1 MIKPTLRAVFL
12 FALSAPLALFLAM
25 ARPDLWSWSFAYGL
39 MILAAIGFD
48 MLLTPRLKRVVV
60 DVTPTERLFI
70 GETGHCR
77 IRIRARAA
85 CHLDLL
91 LEQRGPLD
99 QPRVE
104 HVYARAA
111 ASTDHVI
118 ALTPRQRGRVF
129 LDALWLRMRGPT
141 GLIEISERRPLGQM
155 IDIVPNVR
163 GVQNA
168 ALQFFSSEA
177 IHGVKVQRQ
186 KGEGAEFEALRDY
199 VPGLDPRHLDW
210 KHSARHGKLLCK
222 EFQTERN
229 HQIILAFDTGY
240 LMREPIAGLARLDHA
255 INAALVLS
263 WISLRS
269 GDLVGL
275 YGFDAV
281 VRSFHVPMRGLARF
295 SSLQRATAELDYHT
309 EETNFT
315 LGLTELNIRLKRRA
329 LIILFTD
336 FVDTVTAELLIENL
350 QRVANRH
357 VVVLVTLRD
366 NLLQNTVD
374 QDPQSFEH
382 VAESVIAQDFIR
394 ERSIVFERLQRM
406 GLHCLDV
413 PSTSLSIA
421 LINRYLLIKER
432 GLI

>member
-12 FALSAPLALFLAM
+12 FALSGPIALFLAI

-48 MLLTPRLKRVVV
+48 ALLTPRAKAIAI
-60 DVTPTERLFI
+60 DVKPPERLFI
-70 GETGHCR
+70 GEAGQCR
-77 IRIRARAA
+77 IRVRSKDA
-85 CHLDLL
+85 CQMNLL
-91 LEQRGPLD
+91 IEQRGPLD
-99 QPRVE
+99 PQRITSLFV
-104 HVYARAA
+104 RAA
-111 ASTDHVI
+111 TDTDRMVP
-118 ALTPRQRGRVF
+118 LKPRQRGQAF
-129 LDALWLRMRGPT
+129 LDAIWLRLRGPT
-141 GLIEISERRPLGQM
+141 GLVEVTQRRPLDR
-155 IDIVPNVR
+155 IVDIVPNVR
-163 GVQNA
+163 GIQNA

-210 KHSARHGKLLCK
+210 KHSARHRKLLCK

-229 HQIILAFDTGY
+229 HQIVFAFDTGY

-269 GDLVGL
+269 GDLVGFF
-275 YGFDAV
+275 GFDAI
-281 VRSFHVPMRGLARF
+281 VRSYHAPMRGLARF

-329 LIILFTD
+329 LVVLFTD

-350 QRVANRH
+350 GRIANRH

-382 VAESVIAQDFIR
+382 VAQSVIAQDFIR

-413 PSTSLSIA
+413 PSTSLSVA